1 MTLPRYRSVAVSWP
15 RLMAGCAVMTGLLI
29 LAVEWEPLAR
39 IARPVIGSFPLSLL
53 VIGGLMAAVVGF
65 GRPWAE
71 FELRDDGIVSRKGLF
86 FSLLRT
92 ASWMPWSAIATS
104 EMREELDDSRSLSL
118 RTRHGRVWKIWEKY
132 GSGSDFDAFHREIA
146 SRLDHPR
153 PAADAAAE
161 AVAMRSAWDGVAAR
175 MLVGALAVGWIALAV
190 TTALGAAEGRGARL
204 ARLFAMALLLVPMV
218 WRAFLHRRGAASAA
232 APR

>member
-1 MTLPRYRSVAVSWP
+1 MNSPSFRSVSVSWP

-29 LAVEWEPLAR
+29 LAVEWEPFAR
-39 IARPVIGSFPLSLL
+39 IADPVLGSAPLSLL
-53 VIGGLMAAVVGF
+53 VIGLLIAAVVGF

-71 FELRDDGIVSRKGLF
+71 FELRDDGVVMRKGLF

-92 ASWMPWSAIATS
+92 ASWIPWSVIATS
-104 EMREELDDSRSLSL
+104 DVREELDGSRSLSL

-146 SRLDHPR
+146 SRLDRPR
-153 PAADAAAE
+153 RASDAAAE

-175 MLVGALAVGWIALAV
+175 VLVGALAAGWVALAGM
-190 TTALGAAEGRGARL
+190 TGIGPAQGRGARL
-204 ARLFAMALLLVPMV
+204 ARLFAMALLLAPMV
-218 WRAFLHRRGAASAA
+218 GRAFLHRRGAAST
-232 APR
+232 PTHR